1 MHFRNNGRAFAT
13 GLGTSGAL
21 GYGGRAWLI
30 IFPDGREEVTRDL
43 WLLGERPDRD
53 LPEAKLVAITRE
65 EYDRRK
71 AEEPQLPVLLPAPA
85 KPRPALPVLSQTLYE
100 LAQAASR
107 RKGA

>member
-1 MHFRNNGRAFAT
+1 MFRYNGHAYAT

-21 GYGGRAWLI
+21 GYGGQAFLI
-30 IFPDGREEVTRDL
+30 TWPDGQEQVTRDL
-43 WLLGERPDRD
+43 WLLGERPEHS
-53 LPEAKLVAITRE
+53 LPEVHLVAISRQ

-71 AEEPQLPVLLPAPA
+71 AEEPQLPVLQPAPA